1 MFPAALFHRPAL
13 RLHGLLRITA
23 CAAACLLI
31 SPAWAAP
38 AAPPKRAQVLVL
50 LSYHPG
56 YSWEDRILAG
66 IQEWSGDTAAKPRI
80 HAEWMDTKRYPGAEQ
95 RQRLLRY
102 LSEKYAHQR
111 FDLIAT
117 VDDNALDFVVRQP
130 ALFGDAPVVFSGVN
144 GDPSQIVGSRPKV
157 TGILERFDLNR
168 TLRTALSLH
177 LRTRNLVFITPQDDI
192 GTGLR
197 AGVDAL
203 LARQLPGPQVEHWI
217 MPDLSRLSERL
228 QQQPRDTLVFV
239 LGAIP
244 AQAGRPPL
252 EPEEVVA
259 FVHARTDLPVYSD
272 LDTSVG
278 RGAVG
283 GYLNSGLETGRLQAA
298 MAQQVLAGQAPAQIP
313 YVRETP
319 LALLFDYQE
328 LHRLGLK
335 ARGLPQGSS
344 LLNEPASIFDSEYRR
359 PLIGFSLVV
368 ALLLAS
374 VAALA
379 IRSRVLAERQ
389 RALHYQAT
397 HDDLT
402 GLPNRHGLPQ
412 LLQQAARNASA
423 HEHVALV
430 MLGLNRFKLVNDTY
444 GHAFGDAIVAAVAE
458 RLRNWRSDHEA
469 LVHFGGDSFVIVSHF
484 RGVHALERLRARC
497 EALLSQPFIING
509 QRIPLTA
516 AFGMSSAPLNA
527 LDPERLLREAD
538 TAMYEAKRNRRAQV
552 ETFDHRIHVRT
563 TRQFQIE
570 ASLPDAIARGE
581 IEVYFQPIMDT
592 ARHCIA
598 GFEALARWQ
607 HPELGAIPPLEFI
620 RAATESGH
628 IGALTQCVL
637 RKACIAF
644 LPHLTSPA
652 QPYLAVN
659 VSVSDIYGG
668 EFPAQLTKTL
678 ARTGMPADRLVLE
691 VTEDMLLGDEQLAA
705 KTLAQLRSQGVRI
718 AIDDFGTGYSSMGYL
733 SHYQV
738 HIIKIDRSFVRNIT
752 TNPQDQKIVRAILSM
767 ASDLDLSVVT
777 EGVETEEQ
785 SALLQGMG
793 CVLQQGYVFS
803 RPRPALDWAGRTTLM
818 AAANGSA
825 RN

>member
-1 MFPAALFHRPAL
+1 MFPTLLPRPAL
-13 RLHGLLRITA
+13 RLRGLLRIMA
-23 CAAACLLI
+23 CAAACMLI
-31 SPAWAAP
+31 LPGRAAP
-38 AAPPKRAQVLVL
+38 DIQPWRPQVLVL

-66 IQEWSGDTAAKPRI
+66 IQEWSGDAAAKPRL
-80 HAEWMDTKRYPGAEQ
+80 HAEWMDTKRYPGMEQ
-95 RQRLLRY
+95 RQRLVRY
-102 LSEKYAHQR
+102 LADKYAHQR

-130 ALFGDAPVVFSGVN
+130 ALFGDTPVVFSGVN
-144 GDPSQIVGSRPKV
+144 GEPAQLVGHRPKV
-157 TGILERFDLNR
+157 TGILERFDLDR

-177 LRTRNLVFITPQDDI
+177 PGTRHLVFITPRDDI

-197 AGVDAL
+197 AGVDAM
-203 LARQLPGPQVEHWI
+203 LARQPPGPQTEHWI
-217 MPDLSRLSERL
+217 TPELSSLGERL
-228 QQQPRDTLVFV
+228 QQQPGDTLVFV

-244 AQAGRPPL
+244 PEAGRPPL

-259 FVHARTDLPVYSD
+259 FVHARTSLPVYSD

-298 MAQQVLAGQAPAQIP
+298 MAQRILSGQDPSQIP

-319 LALLFDYQE
+319 LALQFDYRE

-335 ARGLPQGSS
+335 ARRLPEGST

-389 RALHYQAT
+389 RALHYQST

-412 LLQQAARNASA
+412 LLQASRGAASE

-444 GHAFGDAIVAAVAE
+444 GHAFGDTVVAAVAE
-458 RLRNWRSDHEA
+458 RLRNWRSDREA
-469 LVHFGGDSFVIVSHF
+469 LVRFGGDSFVIVSHF
-484 RGVHALERLRARC
+484 RGLHALERLRARC

-509 QRIPLTA
+509 QRIPVTA
-516 AFGMSSAPLNA
+516 AFGMSTAPLSA
-527 LDPERLLREAD
+527 QDPERLLREAD
-538 TAMYEAKRNRRAQV
+538 TAMHEAKRNRRTQV
-552 ETFDHRIHVRT
+552 EIFDRRIHVRT

-592 ARHCIA
+592 ASHCIA

-607 HPELGAIPPLEFI
+607 HPALGAIPPPEFI

-637 RKACIAF
+637 RKACLAF
-644 LPHLTSPA
+644 LPHLASPT

-668 EFPAQLTKTL
+668 EFPAQLARTL
-678 ARTGMPADRLVLE
+678 ARMGMPADRLVLE
-691 VTEDMLLGDEQLAA
+691 VTEDMLLGDEHLAA
-705 KTLAQLRSQGVRI
+705 ETLAQLHSQGVRI

-733 SHYQV
+733 SHYKV
-738 HIIKIDRSFVRNIT
+738 HAIKIDRSFVREIT
-752 TNPQDQKIVRAILSM
+752 TNPQDQKIVRAIISM
-767 ASDLDLSVVT
+767 ASDLNLGVVT

-785 SALLQGMG
+785 SALLRGMG
-793 CVLQQGYVFS
+793 CVLQQGYAFG
-803 RPRPALDWAGRTTLM
+803 RPRPAADWAGQR
-818 AAANGSA
+818 
-825 RN
+825 